1 MARKNPVSLPSLP
14 SPDFEVEPAPVDAST
29 ATVPP
34 AEFYTVSQLV
44 DPDTSE
50 ATADI
55 DGPFPSKREAGK
67 HLADEGREGLI
78 LRRVGSVVFEVLR
91 KARIA

>member
-1 MARKNPVSLPSLP
+1 MGRKSYSQNLPSLP
-14 SPDFEVEPAPVDAST
+14 SPDFADEPAAVEAS
-29 ATVPP
+29 TVPP

-55 DGPFPSKREAGK
+55 DGPFASKREAGK
-67 HLADEGREGLI
+67 HLADAGREGLI